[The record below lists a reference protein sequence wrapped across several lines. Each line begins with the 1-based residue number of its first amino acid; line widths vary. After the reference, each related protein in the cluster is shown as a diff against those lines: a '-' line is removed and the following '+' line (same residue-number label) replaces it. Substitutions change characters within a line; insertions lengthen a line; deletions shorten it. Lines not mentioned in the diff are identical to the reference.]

1 MRESSSVA
9 SAPAVGMPG
18 LPGPVARPTRGPPVS
33 TAAGSTEVTLRLT
46 GDHDRIAGGL
56 SDLVVRRLFSAGLDL
71 EAARGLTGEHRAAD
85 RIQHAI
91 SELDLAI
98 RDIRDMV
105 FDSRRAGS
113 PARLHVF
120 SSGPR
125 AATPTG
131 RPQIDGGP
139 GHPGPER

>member
-1 MRESSSVA
+1 M
-9 SAPAVGMPG
+9 
-18 LPGPVARPTRGPPVS
+18 
-33 TAAGSTEVTLRLT
+33 TLRLT
-46 GDHDRIAGGL
+46 GDHDRLAGGL

-98 RDIRDMV
+98 RDIRDMA

-113 PARLHVF
+113 PAA
-120 SSGPR
+120 GKP
-125 AATPTG
+125 
-131 RPQIDGGP
+131 GP
-139 GHPGPER
+139 GRMR